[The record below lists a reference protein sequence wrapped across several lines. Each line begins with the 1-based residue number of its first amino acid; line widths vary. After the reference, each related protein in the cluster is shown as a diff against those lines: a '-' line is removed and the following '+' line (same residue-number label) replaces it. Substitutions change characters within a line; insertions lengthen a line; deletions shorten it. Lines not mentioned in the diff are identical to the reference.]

1 MDDNQ
6 TIEKVD
12 VRVIV
17 SESNMAEIV
26 SKAINN
32 VQLEKDYNIIVSSI
46 IPTKDMELAKK
57 VASGADII
65 LIGSYGQD
73 EYYNILYNDLK
84 TDFNHIGLFNYEN
97 VISDEGTIE
106 ISHAEREIFNSII
119 KAGLS
124 YSLNIIN
131 IHSLENKLSSL
142 TRKYNSLLDD
152 YNGLI
157 DDNENLEKVNLE
169 LKDEITNLNHNID
182 KIKSDFSSFKGR
194 FEDIHKKHILEI
206 YDLNDLW
213 QEVFD
218 ESLLN
223 QEKIII
229 ATNKFRPDNIIVGQG
244 FIGAVDKLTAI
255 DWLKVVKTALI
266 FVEDKENEL
275 KKELNNLHNESDD
288 KIIDEREYDIPNNI
302 GDFFG

>member
-17 SESNMAEIV
+17 SENNMAEIV

-65 LIGSYGQD
+65 LIGSYGHD

-84 TDFNHIGLFNYEN
+84 TDFNHIGLFNYDN

-142 TRKYNSLLDD
+142 TRKYNSLLD
-152 YNGLI
+152 
-157 DDNENLEKVNLE
+157 
-169 LKDEITNLNHNID
+169 
-182 KIKSDFSSFKGR
+182 
-194 FEDIHKKHILEI
+194 
-206 YDLNDLW
+206 
-213 QEVFD
+213 
-218 ESLLN
+218 
-223 QEKIII
+223 
-229 ATNKFRPDNIIVGQG
+229 
-244 FIGAVDKLTAI
+244 
-255 DWLKVVKTALI
+255 
-266 FVEDKENEL
+266 
-275 KKELNNLHNESDD
+275 
-288 KIIDEREYDIPNNI
+288 
-302 GDFFG
+302 